1 MKNFDELWPLPCPEI
16 VIVTGGFGVGKS
28 TFTLGT
34 GATPER
40 TFVLDFEKSQKSF
53 AAQLPLTYVDMQA
66 RMGNLYP
73 KGYKMID
80 LFKEVCA
87 VMDVIESGKYDVLVL
102 DNASNLEDAIVAHVE
117 ANPGEF
123 GHSTNQ
129 YNSMS
134 GLKWGDVKS
143 KYQQLLTRWV
153 SKARMI
159 FIIVHLRDKWA
170 GNSIVKDAFG
180 KPIQE
185 PKGKETLDQLSSL
198 FVWLEAGPGAIPAAR
213 VLKCRMDR
221 KVFVA
226 DPNTPP
232 DGIPAKYLAELHGEP
247 GLVSI
252 PVLPLRLPKC
262 TWPAIRDYMRN
273 PADLSNPKPGELP
286 TEAQMTEDDRLRLR
300 AIIADREAEKAN
312 IDLLKMGQSA
322 PASSYNRSGASSAP
336 HPPTGAPAPERAPA
350 STGVPA
356 NGNSNGNGNGSKP
369 PEQKQPAPASSSS
382 SSPISGGN
390 GGGQVGAR
398 TPDQVKAYI
407 DDTASHWTGKKISDG
422 KRSLIAPML
431 EACFAAGDA
440 SSKRHQVQLY
450 LTGKASIRDIPDN
463 YLIALY
469 MWLGPS
475 QDTGG
480 QWLPLANANREANAI
495 IASLDAQPGQMNLLD
510 QPPAAVSSPSPVS
523 GGASDWRSILDE
535 PDPLPAAKV

>member
-40 TFVLDFEKSQKSF
+40 TFVCDFEKSQKSF

-66 RMGNLYP
+66 RMGELYP
-73 KGYKMID
+73 SGYKMIN
-80 LFKEVCA
+80 LFKEICA
-87 VMDVIESGKYDVLVL
+87 VMDAIEPGKYDILVL
-102 DNASNLEDAIVAHVE
+102 DNASNLEDAITAYVE

-134 GLKWGDVKS
+134 GLKWADVKN

-170 GNSIVKDAFG
+170 GNSIIKDAFG
-180 KPIQE
+180 KPVQE

-221 KVFVA
+221 KVYVA
-226 DPNTPP
+226 DPDTPP

-273 PADLSNPKPGELP
+273 PADLSNPKPGEMP
-286 TEAQMTEDDRLRLR
+286 TEAQMSDDDRLRLR
-300 AIIADREAEKAN
+300 AIIADREAEKAS

-322 PASSYNRSGASSAP
+322 PSSSYNRSGASSAP
-336 HPPTGAPAPERAPA
+336 HPTTPPPA
-350 STGVPA
+350 
-356 NGNSNGNGNGSKP
+356 GNGHNNGSNNVSKPAEQKP
-369 PEQKQPAPASSSS
+369 PEQKQPAPATQPSST
-382 SSPISGGN
+382 PAP
-390 GGGQVGAR
+390 GASR
-398 TPDQVKAYI
+398 TPDQVKAFI
-407 DDTASHWTGKKISDG
+407 DDTAAHWAGKKISDG
-422 KRSLIAPML
+422 KRGLIAPML

-440 SSKRHQVQLY
+440 SAKRHQVQLY

-463 YLIALY
+463 YLIAIY

-480 QWLPLANANREANAI
+480 QWLPLVNATREANAI

-510 QPPAAVSSPSPVS
+510 QPTGTPAPATVPAGAPASVGAPAPS
-523 GGASDWRSILDE
+523 GATADWRTLLDE
-535 PDPLPAAKV
+535 PAPAAKS